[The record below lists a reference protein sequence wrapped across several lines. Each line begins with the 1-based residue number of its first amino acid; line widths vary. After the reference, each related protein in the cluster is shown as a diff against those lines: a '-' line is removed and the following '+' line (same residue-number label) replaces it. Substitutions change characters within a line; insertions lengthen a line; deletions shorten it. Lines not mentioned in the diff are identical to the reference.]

1 MQAAPWPAALQPNS
15 CGINPPEEAPQVAIG
30 QVLCPRSRVVA
41 PVSQVIA
48 LVEAASD
55 RANFPRVPA
64 KVEVALP
71 EIAPL
76 AVANDRASFLRVLVK
91 AVVVSPVIDLAEAA
105 NDRASSR
112 RALAAMVGRPTTQV
126 GLTIGINGTTIGKTI
141 GIRSLTIGAITG
153 KTTGTI
159 AITGLTATFGTIILA
174 MVGDGTEV

>member
-1 MQAAPWPAALQPNS
+1 MEQEQLQAAPWPAALQPNS
-15 CGINPPEEAPQVAIG
+15 CGINPPEEAPQAAIG

-76 AVANDRASFLRVLVK
+76 AV
-91 AVVVSPVIDLAEAA
+91 P
-105 NDRASSR
+105 NDRASSP
-112 RALAAMVGRPTTQV
+112 RALAAMVGRPTTPV